1 MNNLYN
7 YFIKMYQSYYFKNG
21 NLYHK
26 LDDDVNNK
34 KDTENTYKYLFN
46 KYYTIIKN
54 KCMLT

>member
-1 MNNLYN
+1 
-7 YFIKMYQSYYFKNG
+7 MYQSYYFKND

-26 LDDDVNNK
+26 LDDDMNNK
-34 KDTENTYKYLFN
+34 KNTYKNLFN